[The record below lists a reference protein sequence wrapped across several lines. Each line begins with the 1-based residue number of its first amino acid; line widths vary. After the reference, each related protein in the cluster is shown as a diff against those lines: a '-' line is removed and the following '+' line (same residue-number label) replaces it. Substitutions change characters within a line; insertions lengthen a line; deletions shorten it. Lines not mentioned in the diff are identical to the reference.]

1 MSGVAA
7 AYLVAISAMLFSGL
21 SALTL
26 ITTVKHFDP
35 PDAPASANQVRRHEE
50 VAV

>member
-1 MSGVAA
+1 MLEAA
-7 AYLVAISAMLFSGL
+7 APYIVAVSAMLFSGL

-26 ITTVKHFDP
+26 IYTVSHFDP
-35 PDAPASANQVRRHEE
+35 PEAASSPVRVDER